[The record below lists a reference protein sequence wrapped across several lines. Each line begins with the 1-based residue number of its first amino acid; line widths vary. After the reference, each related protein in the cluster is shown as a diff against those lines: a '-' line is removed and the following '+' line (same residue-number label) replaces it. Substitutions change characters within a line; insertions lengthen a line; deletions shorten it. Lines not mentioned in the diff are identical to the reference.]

1 MKRDSDGMS
10 CPGFDDQGGSSQ
22 YPHSPKRTPPPDR
35 ILKFWVEDLPP
46 EGLGH
51 GCTSAA
57 FEVVSSG
64 VIDDLKLAT
73 TP

>member
-22 YPHSPKRTPPPDR
+22 YPDSPKRTPPPDR

-64 VIDDLKLAT
+64 MIDDLKLAPT
-73 TP
+73 T

>member
-1 MKRDSDGMS
+1 MKRDSAVMS
-10 CPGFDDQGGSSQ
+10 FPGFDDQ
-22 YPHSPKRTPPPDR
+22 
-35 ILKFWVEDLPP
+35 WVEDLPP

-64 VIDDLKLAT
+64 VIDDLKSAITARLSHRRFGLYKRQFRLT
-73 TP
+73 QNGIL